1 MQTTRKNLVLL
12 GMMAV
17 GKTTLG
23 RILAE
28 KLSMQFIDTDKN
40 IEKENFM
47 KIGKIF
53 ETKGELFF
61 RKEEEK
67 TVLNSL
73 KKENCVIA
81 LGGGAFMNKTVREQ
95 ILKSSISFW
104 LKDDIKIL
112 NKRTKRNQNRP
123 LLKDKD
129 GEKKLSELYAQR
141 KNIYKLAKYKIE
153 CNKQGK
159 NSIVKKIMELYEKG

>member
-1 MQTTRKNLVLL
+1 
-12 GMMAV
+12 
-17 GKTTLG
+17 
-23 RILAE
+23 
-28 KLSMQFIDTDKN
+28 
-40 IEKENFM
+40 
-47 KIGKIF
+47 
-53 ETKGELFF
+53 
-61 RKEEEK
+61 
-67 TVLNSL
+67 
-73 KKENCVIA
+73 
-81 LGGGAFMNKTVREQ
+81 MNKTVREQ